1 MSLEEAK
8 GEKVDNKIIKDYVYE
23 VDIDENYEKTLLE
36 IYKKAK
42 QTSGENRLI
51 LKLNTPFG
59 FSLEIK
65 TSIITGELE

>member
-23 VDIDENYEKTLLE
+23 MDIDENYEKTLLE

-65 TSIITGELE
+65 TSIMVDEF